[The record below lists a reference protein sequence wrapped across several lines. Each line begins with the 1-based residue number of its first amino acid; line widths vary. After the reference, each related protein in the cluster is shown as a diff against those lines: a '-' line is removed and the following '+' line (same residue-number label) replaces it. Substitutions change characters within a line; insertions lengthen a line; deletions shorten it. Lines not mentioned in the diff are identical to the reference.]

1 MSDLYRES
9 HRTLQDQ
16 FDTRRLADRI
26 EGMIISDVIGEQDKL
41 FIESREFF
49 FLSTVDPGGQPTV
62 SFKGGP
68 SGFVKVVDDTT
79 IAFPSYD
86 GNGMFYSMGNLAA
99 KPEIGILFIDFENPH
114 RVRFH
119 GSASIESNDPLL
131 SDYHEAELI
140 VRVTLSKMWINC
152 PRYIPKFQRVMPSRY
167 VPQQSGRAP
176 LAAWKRIDAVQ
187 DVLPAR
193 DHGRTAAA
201 GGVITMDDWVEL
213 LHKGEG

>member
-1 MSDLYRES
+1 MSDIYRDC
-9 HRTLQDQ
+9 HRTLQDR

-26 EGMIISDVIGEQDKL
+26 EEMIIADVIGEQDKP

-49 FLSTVDPGGQPTV
+49 FLSTVDPSGQPTV

-68 SGFVKVVDDTT
+68 PGFVKVVDETT
-79 IAFPSYD
+79 IAFPSFD

-119 GSASIESNDPLL
+119 GTASIDLDDPLTGE
-131 SDYHEAELI
+131 YHEAEFV
-140 VRVTLSKMWINC
+140 VRVKLSKMWINC
-152 PRYIPKFQRVMPSRY
+152 PRYIPKFQKVESSRY
-167 VPQQSGRAP
+167 VPAPSRETP

-187 DVLPAR
+187 DVLPGR
-193 DHGRTAAA
+193 DSGRPEAA
-201 GGVITMDDWVEL
+201 GGVITMEQWVEL
-213 LHKGEG
+213 LQKGDG